1 MLVRYRPDYKKIVL
15 GLLSYVPG
23 LRNMQHLEAEFAWYD
38 ATPKR
43 ELLFATPKRE
53 LLLWRDADGHF
64 TAIVGVEHVY
74 GVLLL
79 RHISI
84 TPAFRNGDLLFSVL
98 DALQEYYS
106 DKMIMGTIAGQ
117 KIINA
122 WRKHNGERTTN

>member
-1 MLVRYRPDYKKIVL
+1 MLVRYRTDYKKIAL

-23 LRNMQHLEAEFAWYD
+23 LRNMQHLEAEFSWY
-38 ATPKR
+38 
-43 ELLFATPKRE
+43 EATPKRE
-53 LLLWRDADGHF
+53 LLLWCDKDGHF

-84 TPAFRNGDLLFSVL
+84 TPSRRDSDLLFTVL
-98 DALQEYYS
+98 DALQQYYA

-122 WRKHNGERTTN
+122 WRKRNEQRTANQVN

>member
-1 MLVRYRPDYKKIVL
+1 MLVRYRPDYKKIAL

-23 LRNMQHLEAEFAWYD
+23 LRNMQHLDAEFSWYD
-38 ATPKR
+38 
-43 ELLFATPKRE
+43 ATPKRE
-53 LLLWRDADGHF
+53 LLLWRDSDGHF
-64 TAIVGVEHVY
+64 TAIVGVEHIY

-84 TPAFRNGDLLFSVL
+84 TPALRDSDLMFTVL
-98 DALQEYYS
+98 DALQEYHA

-122 WRKHNGERTTN
+122 WRRHNEQRTPN